1 MKVTKEQ
8 LLDFLESKV
17 LLPAENHPE
26 ATNIIRKKIR
36 DTRMRLNNLQSA
48 EKVEE
53 FFWSAM
59 ASERG
64 IDSYTKIKQIGGS
77 TFEDVRAEFKAL
89 CGRK

>member
-1 MKVTKEQ
+1 MNVTKEQ
-8 LLDFLESKV
+8 LIGFLERTV
-17 LLPAENHPE
+17 LMPVENHHE
-26 ATNIIRKKIR
+26 ATDIIRKKIR
-36 DTRMRLNNLQSA
+36 GTRMRLNNLQSA
-48 EKVEE
+48 EKVEA

-77 TFEDVRAEFKAL
+77 TFEDVRTEFKDL

>member
-1 MKVTKEQ
+1 MNVTKEQ
-8 LLDFLESKV
+8 LIDFLEKKV
-17 LLPAENHPE
+17 LMPVENHPE
-26 ATNIIRKKIR
+26 ATDIIRKKIR
-36 DTRMRLNNLQSA
+36 GTRMRLNNLQSA

-77 TFEDVRAEFKAL
+77 TFEDVRTEFKTL

>member
-1 MKVTKEQ
+1 MQMTKEQ
-8 LLDFLESKV
+8 LIDFLERKV
-17 LLPAENHPE
+17 LIPVENHHE
-26 ATNIIRKKIR
+26 ATDTIKKKIR
-36 DTRMRLNNLQSA
+36 GTRMRLNNLHSA

>member
-1 MKVTKEQ
+1 MQVTKEQ
-8 LLDFLESKV
+8 LIDFLERNV
-17 LLPAENHPE
+17 LIPVENHNE
-26 ATNIIRKKIR
+26 ATDIIRKKIR
-36 DTRMRLNNLQSA
+36 GTRMRLNNLQSA

-64 IDSYTKIKQIGGS
+64 IDSYTRIKQIGGS